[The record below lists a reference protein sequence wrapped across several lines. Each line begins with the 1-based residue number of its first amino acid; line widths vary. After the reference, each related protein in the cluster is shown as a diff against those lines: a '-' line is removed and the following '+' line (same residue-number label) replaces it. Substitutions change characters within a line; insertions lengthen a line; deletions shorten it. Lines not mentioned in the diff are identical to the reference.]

1 LASDAQNRTLRESL
15 LVDVF
20 TGTIVSREVF
30 SQKHW
35 IDKLVGIGIAAHE
48 GQLFGISNQ
57 ILGVLTTTGLIA
69 LACSGVWMWWIRRE
83 RGTLGVPAPLSQAPL
98 VWSVWIGILLLGIA
112 MPLFGA
118 TLIAV
123 LLIDKT
129 LQWKRKQNAMRNT
142 DK

>member
-1 LASDAQNRTLRESL
+1 
-15 LVDVF
+15 
-20 TGTIVSREVF
+20 
-30 SQKHW
+30 
-35 IDKLVGIGIAAHE
+35 
-48 GQLFGISNQ
+48 
-57 ILGVLTTTGLIA
+57 
-69 LACSGVWMWWIRRE
+69 
-83 RGTLGVPAPLSQAPL
+83 
-98 VWSVWIGILLLGIA
+98 